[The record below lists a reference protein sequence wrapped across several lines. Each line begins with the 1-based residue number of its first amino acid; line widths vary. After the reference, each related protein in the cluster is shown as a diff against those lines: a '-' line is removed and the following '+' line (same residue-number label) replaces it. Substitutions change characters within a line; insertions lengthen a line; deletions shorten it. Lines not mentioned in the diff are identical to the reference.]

1 MITHEQILTLLNIK
15 GLGWNTAEEVCRGV
29 SRTQNIHRAPS
40 EDIEDFFDLVE
51 KVIGTELEGVAVPEY
66 DDFRKANEKAKHIL
80 SESERRGIGV
90 ISRFDK
96 AFPFNLRYTVDESG
110 RRAVPLLMY
119 YKGNLSI
126 TQQPALAVIGTRTP
140 TPDAMK
146 AGHAYAGS
154 FASIGVNIVSGLAP
168 GCDTAG
174 HRGAL
179 DAGGVTTAFLAQGL
193 DTVDSPLAE
202 EILAKGGLLMSEYP
216 VGEAVRARNLV
227 LRDRLQA
234 GLADAVL
241 VVQTGVKG
249 GTMHAV
255 RAAKASNDPLS
266 NKPLIVVD
274 YHDSQG
280 EIGEGN
286 LLLKREGAIVLP
298 DNPAD
303 LDAECDRCAEI
314 IWP

>member
-15 GLGWNTAEEVCRGV
+15 GLGWNAAEEVCRGV
-29 SRTQNIHRAPS
+29 SRTQNIHQAPS

-51 KVIGTELEGVAVPEY
+51 KVIGTDLEGVAVPEY

-80 SESERRGIGV
+80 SASERCGIGV
-90 ISRFDK
+90 VSRFDK

-110 RRAVPLLMY
+110 RRAAPLLLY

-126 TQQPALAVIGTRTP
+126 TEQPALAVIGTRTP

-146 AGHAYAGS
+146 AGRAYAES

-227 LRDRLQA
+227 SRDRLQA
-234 GLADAVL
+234 GLSDAVL

-280 EIGEGN
+280 ELCSRY
-286 LLLKREGAIVLP
+286 LL
-298 DNPAD
+298 
-303 LDAECDRCAEI
+303 
-314 IWP
+314 